1 RMMFK
6 VNMHWELHVWEL
18 TGAPDTW
25 QAQLRN
31 KLAEQPVFAVLS
43 GLGGQTWDPIHRF
56 CEEQSL
62 PCLFPNL
69 ELPVVAENDF
79 DNLYLSQGVLL
90 EARLI
95 SHELKALREA
105 MAVKRVV
112 QLFRTG
118 DVGSAGA
125 RALETALADSG
136 VSAVSRPVAP
146 GRDRELSAAIHN
158 VS

>member
-90 EARLI
+90 EARLV
-95 SHELKALREA
+95 SHELRPLRETT
-105 MAVKRVV
+105 AVKRVV
-112 QLFRTG
+112 QVFRTG
-118 DVGSAGA
+118 DVGASAA
-125 RALETALADSG
+125 RALERALAGSG
-136 VSAVSRPVAP
+136 VSVVSRAVGP
-146 GRDRELSAAIHN
+146 GRDRELAAVIHN
-158 VS
+158 V